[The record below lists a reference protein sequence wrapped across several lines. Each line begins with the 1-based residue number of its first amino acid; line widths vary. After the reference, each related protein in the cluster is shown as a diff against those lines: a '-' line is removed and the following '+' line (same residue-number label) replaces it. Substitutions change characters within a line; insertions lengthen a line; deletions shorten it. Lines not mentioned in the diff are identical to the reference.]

1 MSTSLRSVALPRFS
15 VRFLFPLLLLL
26 LILLMFL
33 ARWATGRFLGD
44 EKNRGKQQS
53 FCSLH
58 TLLLMCWLAYLVWSS
73 CWARNSSAFFRSSLS
88 FSDCWARC
96 VFTSVIKVPK
106 AEATRADMYFS
117 PPLNT
122 SIQCQRVL
130 VCPRCPPLR
139 IHFPFLTMWP
149 LNVKFHQQVQ
159 ENLTATASPCCVK
172 SKPPVTTM

>member
-1 MSTSLRSVALPRFS
+1 MLSCTSQIFSSLPLPPPS
-15 VRFLFPLLLLL
+15 SLL

-44 EKNRGKQQS
+44 VKDRGKQQS

-58 TLLLMCWLAYLVWSS
+58 TLLLMCSLASLVWSR
-73 CWARNSSAFFRSSLS
+73 CWARNSSAFLRSSLS

-106 AEATRADMYFS
+106 AEATRADMCFS

-122 SIQCQRVL
+122 SIQCQRVP
-130 VCPRCPPLR
+130 VCPRCPPFR

-159 ENLTATASPCCVK
+159 ENLTEPASPCCVK
-172 SKPPVTTM
+172 SKPPVATM